1 MQVRG
6 DFWSGFCARARYV
19 PDGDSKGTT
28 ALARVA
34 PATMIDEI
42 LGELRECIELV
53 AEAKQQ
59 STRHG
64 EQDVHLMRDG
74 AHRVVAALV
83 AAAEAIE
90 GAG

>member
-1 MQVRG
+1 
-6 DFWSGFCARARYV
+6 
-19 PDGDSKGTT
+19 
-28 ALARVA
+28 
-34 PATMIDEI
+34 MIDEI
-42 LGELRECIELV
+42 LDELRECIELV
-53 AEAKQQ
+53 ADAKQQ

-64 EQDVHLMRDG
+64 EQDVHLMCDG